1 MLNIQLANKYAKAIF
16 ELAQDEKKL
25 DVYDKDLS
33 KVNEDVFSVPEAKK
47 FFQNPLVPHKAKKDL
62 LTKALKKEVSETVM
76 NFLLLLV
83 DKSRIGIFSEIYEI
97 FTALKNEAQGIMIAD
112 VTSAFPLSK
121 TQETQL
127 TKKLTTLSGK
137 KIRIRKHEDKSI
149 LGGLIVTIG
158 DKRIDGSAAGRLRSL
173 KSTLAVNSIANA

>member
-16 ELAQDEKKL
+16 ELAQDDKKL
-25 DVYDKDLS
+25 DAYDKELS
-33 KVNEDVFSVPEAKK
+33 KVAEEIFGLPEAVK

-62 LTKALKKEVSETVM
+62 LGKALKKEVSDTIM

-83 DKSRIGIFSEIYEI
+83 DKGRIGIFSEIYEI
-97 FTALKNEAQGIMIAD
+97 FSGLKNQAQGVLIAD
-112 VTSAFPLSK
+112 VTSAFPLTK

-127 TKKLTTLSGK
+127 TKKLTTLTNK
-137 KIRIRKHEDKSI
+137 KIRVRKHEDKSI

-158 DKRIDGSAAGRLRSL
+158 DKRIDGSAAGRLHNLRSSL
-173 KSTLAVNSIANA
+173 SVDSPIS

>member
-25 DVYDKDLS
+25 DAYDKDLG
-33 KVNEDVFSVPEAKK
+33 KVAEDVFGIPEAVK
-47 FFQNPLVPHKAKKDL
+47 FFQNPLVPHTAKKDL
-62 LTKALKKEVSETVM
+62 LTKALKKEVSENVM

-97 FTALKNEAQGIMIAD
+97 FIGLKNQAQGILIAD
-112 VTSAFPLSK
+112 VTSAFPLTK
-121 TQETQL
+121 QQENQL
-127 TKKLTTLSGK
+127 SKKLSTLTSK
-137 KIRIRKHEDKSI
+137 KIQIRKHEDKKI

-158 DKRIDGSAAGRLRSL
+158 DKRIDGSAAGRLQSL
-173 KSTLAVNSIANA
+173 RNSMTVNA

>member
-16 ELAQDEKKL
+16 ELAQDDKKL
-25 DVYDKDLS
+25 DAYDKELNKVAEEIFGLS
-33 KVNEDVFSVPEAKK
+33 EAVK

-62 LTKALKKEVSETVM
+62 LTKVLKKEVSDTIM

-83 DKSRIGIFSEIYEI
+83 DKGRIGIFGEIYEI
-97 FTALKNEAQGIMIAD
+97 FTALKNQAQGVLIAD
-112 VTSAFPLSK
+112 VTSAFPLTK

-127 TKKLTTLSGK
+127 SKKLTTLTSK

-158 DKRIDGSAAGRLRSL
+158 DKCIDGSVAGRLHSLRSNL
-173 KSTLAVNSIANA
+173 SVNSVM

>member
-25 DVYDKDLS
+25 DAYDKDLS
-33 KVNEDVFSVPEAKK
+33 KVAEDVFGVPEAVK

-62 LTKALKKEVSETVM
+62 LTKALKKEVSENVM

-97 FTALKNEAQGIMIAD
+97 FTGLKNEAQGILIAD
-112 VTSAFPLSK
+112 VISAFPLSK
-121 TQETQL
+121 QQETQL
-127 TKKLTTLSGK
+127 SKKLTTLTDK

-158 DKRIDGSAAGRLRSL
+158 DKRIDGSAAGRLRNL
-173 KSTLAVNSIANA
+173 RSTLSVNSI

>member
-25 DVYDKDLS
+25 DAYDKDLS
-33 KVNEDVFSVPEAKK
+33 KVAEDVFGVPEAVK

-62 LTKALKKEVSETVM
+62 LTKALKKEVSENVM

-97 FTALKNEAQGIMIAD
+97 FTALKNKAQGILIAD
-112 VTSAFPLSK
+112 VTSAFPLTK
-121 TQETQL
+121 QQENQL
-127 TKKLTTLSGK
+127 SKKLSTLTNK
-137 KIRIRKHEDKSI
+137 KIQIRKHEDKKI
-149 LGGLIVTIG
+149 LGGLIVTVG
-158 DKRIDGSAAGRLRSL
+158 DKRIDGSAAGRLHSL
-173 KSTLAVNSIANA
+173 KGSLSVSSL